1 MVLPDLKDL
10 KDLKEI
16 RGRLDQPVVFPLIQS
31 N

>member
-10 KDLKEI
+10 KDLKDL
-16 RGRLDQPVVFPLIQS
+16 RARLDQVVVFPLIQP